1 MNLSYHD
8 LIFLAIPGILAY
20 INNPAWDSKAKWLLA
35 LGVCVLGAFIEVMAT
50 GQVTMTDFPA
60 TFGKVMLLVMGS
72 YAGFW
77 KAPFGKDGSLADKI
91 ENNHGTGS

>member
-8 LIFLAIPGILAY
+8 LIFLLIPAALAY
-20 INNPAWDSKAKWLLA
+20 VNNPAWSAKVKWTLA
-35 LGVCVLGAFIEVMAT
+35 LAVCILGAFIEVLAT
-50 GQVTMTDFPA
+50 GQCNWNDFPA
-60 TFGKVMLLVMGS
+60 TTGKVMVLVMGS

-91 ENNHGTGS
+91 ENNHGTGN